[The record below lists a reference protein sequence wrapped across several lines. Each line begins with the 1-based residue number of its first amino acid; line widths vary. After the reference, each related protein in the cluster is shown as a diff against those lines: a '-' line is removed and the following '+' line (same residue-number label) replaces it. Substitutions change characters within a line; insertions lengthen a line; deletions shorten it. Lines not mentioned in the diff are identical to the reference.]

1 MSKKKEE
8 NLKNEEVAE
17 DENVA
22 TTEADSGKKTEKKKK
37 NQKEKVVKSAIDDLK
52 DEITKKDEE
61 IESLKKELAETK
73 DTMIRRH
80 AEFDN
85 FKKRNIKLQ
94 EDKKRLAVKSMGLE
108 IISINDNLH
117 RALEAS
123 TIVEEQDCMQSHK
136 SFVDGVSMISG
147 TINKILE
154 NSGITEIDALNKEF
168 DPNLHEAVSI
178 VESDE
183 VEKELVTT
191 VYQKGYVLGDL
202 VVRSAKVIVSKPVP
216 KKQDDSEE
224 KK

>member
-1 MSKKKEE
+1 
-8 NLKNEEVAE
+8 
-17 DENVA
+17 
-22 TTEADSGKKTEKKKK
+22 
-37 NQKEKVVKSAIDDLK
+37 
-52 DEITKKDEE
+52 
-61 IESLKKELAETK
+61 LKKELAEIK

-85 FKKRNIKLQ
+85 FKKRNVKLQ
-94 EDKKRLAVKSMGLE
+94 EDEKRLAVKSMGLE

-123 TIVEEQDCMQSHK
+123 TTIEEQDCMQAHK

-147 TINKILE
+147 TINAILE
-154 NSGITEIDALNKEF
+154 NSGIKEIDALNKEF

-178 VESDE
+178 IESDE
-183 VEKELVTT
+183 VEKDIVST

-216 KKQDDSEE
+216 KKQNDSEE